1 MKKYRLNEALKSYD
15 TFLSEADAE
24 VQTEVATEVPTADA
38 DTTNRDSMVSD
49 VDSIITSLETLA
61 GQIQEDLESLEA
73 EEVNEAGDSA
83 GKKLLQWTITAPKA
97 KKAQGKVNQMKIN
110 ALDLEMAKDAAEG
123 DKKKALDAKLKVTKE
138 KIGEIQTTVADR
150 FDAKGEIVK
159 NARLSAKIQG
169 ERELLKRLTG
179 MEDNPKKKAD
189 FKAQIAKLDKR
200 QKEQTE
206 ILKSMKPE
214 DAEQPAEAPAEKPAA
229 APAEKPAE
237 APAEKPAEAP
247 AEKPEKDSDKVAKIE
262 ADISKYASNIDD
274 TNQAIKDAETKINQL
289 EAEKE
294 KTTDPSKIEK
304 NIQGLSKRIN
314 DDKEDVKDMQTSR
327 NNLKKELAKLSAK
340 ESLVV
345 RAGLL
350 GLNELSS
357 EIFKK
362 QDWQFENNSTLYTKY
377 NTLISKYE
385 SDVILNESKYMNDS
399 IKDAF
404 ARLL

>member
-1 MKKYRLNEALKSYD
+1 MNKYRLNEALKSYD
-15 TFLSEADAE
+15 AFLNEAETE
-24 VQTEVATEVPTADA
+24 VQTEVATEVPTADV
-38 DTTNRDSMVSD
+38 DTTDRDSMISD
-49 VDSIITSLETLA
+49 VDNIITSLETLA
-61 GQIQEDLESLEA
+61 GQIQEDVESLEA

-83 GKKLLQWTITAPKA
+83 AKKALQWTITAPKA
-97 KKAQGKVNQMKIN
+97 RKAQGKVNQMKIN

-138 KIGEIQTTVADR
+138 KIGEIQTTVATK
-150 FDAKGEIVK
+150 FDAKGDIVK
-159 NARLSAKIQG
+159 NARLAAKIQG

-206 ILKSMKPE
+206 VLKSMKPE
-214 DAEQPAEAPAEKPAA
+214 DV
-229 APAEKPAE
+229 EKPAE
-237 APAEKPAEAP
+237 KSTEKSTDTDADKIAQMEGGI
-247 AEKPEKDSDKVAKIE
+247 KDYE
-262 ADISKYASNIDD
+262 SNIDN
-274 TNQAIKDAETKINQL
+274 TNQAIKDAETKIKQL

-294 KTTDPSKIEK
+294 KATDPSKIEK
-304 NIQGLSKRIN
+304 SIEGLSKRI
-314 DDKEDVKDMQTSR
+314 DKDKEDVKDLQASR
-327 NNLKKELAKLSAK
+327 NNLKKQLAKLSAK
-340 ESLVV
+340 EQLAV

-357 EIFKK
+357 EIFNKH
-362 QDWQFENNSTLYTKY
+362 DWQFENNSTLYTKY

-385 SDVILNESKYMNDS
+385 SDVVLNESKYMNDS

>member
-1 MKKYRLNEALKSYD
+1 MNKYRLNEALKSYD
-15 TFLSEADAE
+15 AFLNEAGAE
-24 VQTEVATEVPTADA
+24 VQTEVATEVPTADV
-38 DTTNRDSMVSD
+38 DTTDRDSMISD
-49 VDSIITSLETLA
+49 VDNIITSLETLA

-83 GKKLLQWTITAPKA
+83 AKKVLQWTITAPKA
-97 KKAQGKVNQMKIN
+97 RKAQGKVNQMKIN

-138 KIGEIQTTVADR
+138 KIGEIQTTVADK
-150 FDAKGEIVK
+150 FDAKGDIVK
-159 NARLSAKIQG
+159 NARLAAKIQG

-206 ILKSMKPE
+206 VLKSMKPE
-214 DAEQPAEAPAEKPAA
+214 DAEKPTEKSS
-229 APAEKPAE
+229 EKSTDTDADKIAQME
-237 APAEKPAEAP
+237 GGI
-247 AEKPEKDSDKVAKIE
+247 KDYE
-262 ADISKYASNIDD
+262 SNIDN
-274 TNQAIKDAETKINQL
+274 TNQAIKDAETKIKQL

-294 KTTDPSKIEK
+294 KATDPSKIEK
-304 NIQGLSKRIN
+304 SIEGLSKRI
-314 DDKEDVKDMQTSR
+314 DKDKEDVKDLQASR
-327 NNLKKELAKLSAK
+327 NNLKKQLAKLSAK
-340 ESLVV
+340 EQLAV

-357 EIFKK
+357 EIFNKH
-362 QDWQFENNSTLYTKY
+362 DWQFENNSTLYTKY

-385 SDVILNESKYMNDS
+385 SDVVLNESKYMNDS

>member
-15 TFLSEADAE
+15 AFLNEADAE
-24 VQTEVATEVPTADA
+24 VQTEIADDATVA
-38 DTTNRDSMVSD
+38 DTDTSGRDSMISD
-49 VDSIITSLETLA
+49 VDNIITSLETLA

-110 ALDLEMAKDAAEG
+110 ALDLEMAADAAEG
-123 DKKKALDAKLKVTKE
+123 DKKKALTAKLKTTKE

-150 FDAKGEIVK
+150 FDAKGDIVK

-179 MEDNPKKKAD
+179 MEDNPKKKAEL
-189 FKAQIAKLDKR
+189 KTQIAKLDKR

-206 ILKSMKPE
+206 VLKSLKPE
-214 DAEQPAEAPAEKPAA
+214 DTEKPVENTADKIA
-229 APAEKPAE
+229 QMEGGI
-237 APAEKPAEAP
+237 
-247 AEKPEKDSDKVAKIE
+247 KDYELRIE
-262 ADISKYASNIDD
+262 D
-274 TNQAIKDAETKINQL
+274 TNQKIKNAETNIKKL

-294 KTTDPSKIEK
+294 KSTDSSKIEK
-304 NIQGLSKRIN
+304 NIEGLSKRIEK
-314 DDKEDVKDMQTSR
+314 DKEDVKDLQASR

-357 EIFKK
+357 EIFNKH
-362 QDWQFENNSTLYTKY
+362 DWQFENNSALYTKY

-385 SDVILNESKYMNDS
+385 SDIILNESRYMNDS

-404 ARLL
+404 ARLI

>member
-214 DAEQPAEAPAEKPAA
+214 DAEEPAEAPAKTTTTETNA
-229 APAEKPAE
+229 
-237 APAEKPAEAP
+237 
-247 AEKPEKDSDKVAKIE
+247 DKIAQMEGGIRDYE
-262 ADISKYASNIDD
+262 SNIDD

-294 KTTDPSKIEK
+294 KATDPSKIEK
-304 NIQGLSKRIN
+304 SIKGLSKRI
-314 DDKEDVKDMQTSR
+314 DKDKEDVKGMQTSR

>member
-24 VQTEVATEVPTADA
+24 VQTEVATDVPTADA
-38 DTTNRDSMVSD
+38 DTTNRESMVSD

-214 DAEQPAEAPAEKPAA
+214 DAEQPAAAPAEKPAA
-229 APAEKPAE
+229 

>member
-24 VQTEVATEVPTADA
+24 VQTEVATDVPTADA
-38 DTTNRDSMVSD
+38 DTTNRESMVSD

-214 DAEQPAEAPAEKPAA
+214 DAEQPAA
-229 APAEKPAE
+229 

-362 QDWQFENNSTLYTKY
+362 QDLFK
-377 NTLISKYE
+377 E
-385 SDVILNESKYMNDS
+385 S
-399 IKDAF
+399 
-404 ARLL
+404 

>member
-15 TFLSEADAE
+15 SFLSEADAE
-24 VQTEVATEVPTADA
+24 VQTEVATDVPTADA

-138 KIGEIQTTVADR
+138 KIGEIQTTVANK

-179 MEDNPKKKAD
+179 MEDNPKKKAG

-214 DAEQPAEAPAEKPAA
+214 DAEKSTEKSAETTTTETNA
-229 APAEKPAE
+229 
-237 APAEKPAEAP
+237 
-247 AEKPEKDSDKVAKIE
+247 DKIAQMEGGIRDYE
-262 ADISKYASNIDD
+262 SNIDD
-274 TNQAIKDAETKINQL
+274 ANQAIKDAETKINQL
-289 EAEKE
+289 KAEKE
-294 KTTDPSKIEK
+294 KATDPSKIEK
-304 NIQGLSKRIN
+304 SIIGLSKRI
-314 DDKEDVKDMQTSR
+314 DKDKEDVKGMQTSR

-404 ARLL
+404 TRLL

>member
-15 TFLSEADAE
+15 AFLNEADAE
-24 VQTEVATEVPTADA
+24 VQTEIADDATVA
-38 DTTNRDSMVSD
+38 DTDTSGRDSMISD
-49 VDSIITSLETLA
+49 VDNIITSLETLA

-110 ALDLEMAKDAAEG
+110 ALDLEMAADAAEG
-123 DKKKALDAKLKVTKE
+123 DKKKALTAKLKTTKE

-179 MEDNPKKKAD
+179 MEDNPKKKAEL
-189 FKAQIAKLDKR
+189 KTQIAKLDKR

-206 ILKSMKPE
+206 VLKSLKPE
-214 DAEQPAEAPAEKPAA
+214 DTEKPVENTADKIA
-229 APAEKPAE
+229 QMEGGI
-237 APAEKPAEAP
+237 
-247 AEKPEKDSDKVAKIE
+247 KDYELRIE
-262 ADISKYASNIDD
+262 D
-274 TNQAIKDAETKINQL
+274 TNQKIKNAETNIKKL

-294 KTTDPSKIEK
+294 KSTDSSKIEK
-304 NIQGLSKRIN
+304 NIEGLSKRIEK
-314 DDKEDVKDMQTSR
+314 DKEDVKDLQASR

-357 EIFKK
+357 EIFNKH
-362 QDWQFENNSTLYTKY
+362 DWQFENNSALYTKY

-385 SDVILNESKYMNDS
+385 SDIILNESRYMNDS

-404 ARLL
+404 ARLI

>member
-15 TFLSEADAE
+15 AFLNEADAE
-24 VQTEVATEVPTADA
+24 VQTEIADDAKVA
-38 DTTNRDSMVSD
+38 DTDTSGRDSMISD
-49 VDSIITSLETLA
+49 VDNIITSLETLA

-110 ALDLEMAKDAAEG
+110 ALDLEMAADAAEG
-123 DKKKALDAKLKVTKE
+123 DKKKALTAKLKTTKE

-179 MEDNPKKKAD
+179 MEDNPKKKAE
-189 FKAQIAKLDKR
+189 FKTQIAKLDKR

-206 ILKSMKPE
+206 VLKSLKPE
-214 DAEQPAEAPAEKPAA
+214 DTEK
-229 APAEKPAE
+229 PAEKPAE
-237 APAEKPAEAP
+237 KSGENTADKIAQMEGGI
-247 AEKPEKDSDKVAKIE
+247 KDYELRIE
-262 ADISKYASNIDD
+262 D
-274 TNQAIKDAETKINQL
+274 TNQKIKNAETNIKKL

-294 KTTDPSKIEK
+294 KSTDSSKIEK
-304 NIQGLSKRIN
+304 NIEGLSKRIEK
-314 DDKEDVKDMQTSR
+314 DKEDVKDLQASR
-327 NNLKKELAKLSAK
+327 NNLKKQLAKLTAQ

-357 EIFKK
+357 EIFNKHG
-362 QDWQFENNSTLYTKY
+362 WQFENNSALYTKY

-385 SDVILNESKYMNDS
+385 SDIILNESRYMNDS

-404 ARLL
+404 ARLI

>member
-15 TFLSEADAE
+15 AFLNEADAE
-24 VQTEVATEVPTADA
+24 VQTEIADDAKVA
-38 DTTNRDSMVSD
+38 DTDTSGRDSMISD
-49 VDSIITSLETLA
+49 VDNIITSLETLA

-110 ALDLEMAKDAAEG
+110 ALDLEMAADAAEG
-123 DKKKALDAKLKVTKE
+123 DKKKALTAKLKTTKE

-179 MEDNPKKKAD
+179 MEDNPKKKAE

-206 ILKSMKPE
+206 VLKSLKPE
-214 DAEQPAEAPAEKPAA
+214 DTEK
-229 APAEKPAE
+229 PAEKPAE
-237 APAEKPAEAP
+237 KSGENTADKIAQMEGGI
-247 AEKPEKDSDKVAKIE
+247 KDYELRIE
-262 ADISKYASNIDD
+262 D
-274 TNQAIKDAETKINQL
+274 TNQKIKNAETNIKKL
-289 EAEKE
+289 EAERE
-294 KTTDPSKIEK
+294 KSTDSSKIEK
-304 NIQGLSKRIN
+304 NIEGLSKRIEK
-314 DDKEDVKDMQTSR
+314 DKEDVKDLQASR
-327 NNLKKELAKLSAK
+327 NNLKKQLAKLTAQ

-357 EIFKK
+357 EIFNKH
-362 QDWQFENNSTLYTKY
+362 DWQFENNSALYTKY

-385 SDVILNESKYMNDS
+385 SDIILNESRYMNDS

-404 ARLL
+404 ARLI

>member
-1 MKKYRLNEALKSYD
+1 MNKYRLNEALKSYD
-15 TFLSEADAE
+15 AFLNEAETE
-24 VQTEVATEVPTADA
+24 VQTEVATEVPTADV
-38 DTTNRDSMVSD
+38 DTTDRDSMISD
-49 VDSIITSLETLA
+49 VDNIITSLETLA
-61 GQIQEDLESLEA
+61 GQIQEDVESLEA

-83 GKKLLQWTITAPKA
+83 GKKILQWTITAPKA
-97 KKAQGKVNQMKIN
+97 RKAQGKVNQMKIN

-123 DKKKALDAKLKVTKE
+123 DKKKALDAKLTVTKK
-138 KIGEIQTTVADR
+138 KIGEIQTTVADK
-150 FDAKGEIVK
+150 FDAKGDIVK

-206 ILKSMKPE
+206 VLKSMKPE
-214 DAEQPAEAPAEKPAA
+214 DAEKPT
-229 APAEKPAE
+229 EKPAE
-237 APAEKPAEAP
+237 KSTEVDADKIAQMEGGI
-247 AEKPEKDSDKVAKIE
+247 KDYE
-262 ADISKYASNIDD
+262 SNIDD
-274 TNQAIKDAETKINQL
+274 TNQAIKDAETKIKQL

-294 KTTDPSKIEK
+294 KATDPSKIEK
-304 NIQGLSKRIN
+304 SIEGLSKRI
-314 DDKEDVKDMQTSR
+314 DKDKEDVKDLQASR
-327 NNLKKELAKLSAK
+327 NNLKKQLAKLSAK
-340 ESLVV
+340 EQLAV

-357 EIFKK
+357 EIFNKH
-362 QDWQFENNSTLYTKY
+362 DWQFENNSTLYTKY

-385 SDVILNESKYMNDS
+385 SDVVLNESKYMNDS

>member
-24 VQTEVATEVPTADA
+24 VQTEVATDVPTADA
-38 DTTNRDSMVSD
+38 DTTNRESMVSD

-214 DAEQPAEAPAEKPAA
+214 DAEK
-229 APAEKPAE
+229 PAEKPAE

-274 TNQAIKDAETKINQL
+274 TNQAIKDAETKIKQL

-304 NIQGLSKRIN
+304 NIEGLSKRIN

>member
-15 TFLSEADAE
+15 AFLNETDAE
-24 VQTEVATEVPTADA
+24 VQTEIADDATVA
-38 DTTNRDSMVSD
+38 DTDTSGRDSMISD
-49 VDSIITSLETLA
+49 VDNIITSLETLA

-110 ALDLEMAKDAAEG
+110 ALDLEMAADAAEG
-123 DKKKALDAKLKVTKE
+123 DKKKALTAKLKTTKE
-138 KIGEIQTTVADR
+138 KIGEIQTTVASK
-150 FDAKGEIVK
+150 FDAKGDIVK

-179 MEDNPKKKAD
+179 MEDNPKKKAE
-189 FKAQIAKLDKR
+189 FKTQIAKLDQR

-206 ILKSMKPE
+206 VLKSLKPDDTE
-214 DAEQPAEAPAEKPAA
+214 KPAEKPAGEKPA
-229 APAEKPAE
+229 GEKPAEKPAE
-237 APAEKPAEAP
+237 KPVDEKPA
-247 AEKPEKDSDKVAKIE
+247 DKVAKIE
-262 ADISKYASNIDD
+262 ADINKYASNIDD
-274 TNQAIKDAETKINQL
+274 TNQKIKNAETNIKKL

-294 KTTDPSKIEK
+294 KSTDSSKIEK
-304 NIQGLSKRIN
+304 NIEGLSKRIEK
-314 DDKEDVKDMQTSR
+314 DKEDIKDMQTSR

-357 EIFKK
+357 EIFNKH
-362 QDWQFENNSTLYTKY
+362 DWQFENNSTLYTKY

-385 SDVILNESKYMNDS
+385 SDIILNESRYMNDS

-404 ARLL
+404 ARLI

>member
-15 TFLSEADAE
+15 AFLNEADAE
-24 VQTEVATEVPTADA
+24 VQTEIADDATVA
-38 DTTNRDSMVSD
+38 DTDTSGRDSMISD
-49 VDSIITSLETLA
+49 VDNIITSLETLA

-110 ALDLEMAKDAAEG
+110 ALDLEMAADAAEG
-123 DKKKALDAKLKVTKE
+123 DKKKALTAKLKTTKE

-179 MEDNPKKKAD
+179 MEDNPKKKAE

-206 ILKSMKPE
+206 VLKSLKPE
-214 DAEQPAEAPAEKPAA
+214 DTEK
-229 APAEKPAE
+229 PAEKPAE
-237 APAEKPAEAP
+237 KSGENTADKIAQMEGGI
-247 AEKPEKDSDKVAKIE
+247 KDYELRIE
-262 ADISKYASNIDD
+262 D
-274 TNQAIKDAETKINQL
+274 TNQKIKNAETNIKKL
-289 EAEKE
+289 EAERE
-294 KTTDPSKIEK
+294 KSTDSSKIEK
-304 NIQGLSKRIN
+304 NIEGLSKRIEK
-314 DDKEDVKDMQTSR
+314 DKEDVKDLQASR
-327 NNLKKELAKLSAK
+327 NNLKKQLAKLTAQ

-357 EIFKK
+357 EIFNKH
-362 QDWQFENNSTLYTKY
+362 DWQFENNSALYTKY

-385 SDVILNESKYMNDS
+385 SDIILNESRYMNDS

-404 ARLL
+404 ARLI

>member
-15 TFLSEADAE
+15 SFLSEADAE
-24 VQTEVATEVPTADA
+24 VQTEVATDVPTADA

-138 KIGEIQTTVADR
+138 KIGEIQTTVANK

-214 DAEQPAEAPAEKPAA
+214 DAEEPAEASAETTTTETNA
-229 APAEKPAE
+229 
-237 APAEKPAEAP
+237 
-247 AEKPEKDSDKVAKIE
+247 DKIAQMEGGIRDYE
-262 ADISKYASNIDD
+262 SNIDD
-274 TNQAIKDAETKINQL
+274 ANQAIKDAETKINQL
-289 EAEKE
+289 KAEKE
-294 KTTDPSKIEK
+294 KATDPSKIEK
-304 NIQGLSKRIN
+304 SIIGLSKRI
-314 DDKEDVKDMQTSR
+314 DKDKEDVKGMQTSR

-404 ARLL
+404 TRLL